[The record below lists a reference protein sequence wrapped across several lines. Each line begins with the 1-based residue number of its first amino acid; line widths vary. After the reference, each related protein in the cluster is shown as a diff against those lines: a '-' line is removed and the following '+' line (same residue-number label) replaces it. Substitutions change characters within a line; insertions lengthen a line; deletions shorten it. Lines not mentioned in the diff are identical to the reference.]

1 MSSPVN
7 ANIWIGKEVEFEED
21 SRKKMF
27 VDGATI
33 TEIKQAL
40 DKHDDVSELYFGHEF
55 KERTVRYFENK
66 ISITLEVSSIDDVP
80 SDLRGRV
87 SVVLRLPNWI
97 DTVKKV
103 ESKNNT
109 VWTYEVTKSQAS
121 SSHQWN
127 GLKMYS
133 QDKEVTDE

>member
-7 ANIWIGKEVEFEED
+7 ANIWIGEEVEFEED
-21 SRKKMF
+21 NRKKMF

-80 SDLRGRV
+80 ADLRGRV

-97 DTVKKV
+97 DTVKRV
-103 ESKNNT
+103 ETVNNGIR
-109 VWTYEVTKSQAS
+109 TYKLSESQAS
-121 SSHQWN
+121 SRHQWN
-127 GLKMYS
+127 GLKMYP
-133 QDKEVTDE
+133 QDEEVTDE